1 MNGYAEISNHPR
13 VLRVFGTT
21 RRDLFEQAAFAVFDQ
36 GYVLDQ
42 IAATY
47 SRPVMA
53 AGDDMGELL
62 GNWLAELLEMSH
74 ANQIAPSFFIVDRLE
89 DGGVQGSAA
98 GMPIEESV
106 RRSVVAIGL
115 ATPPSGP
122 IAVPEGWWVDLAID
136 LEPRLRSI

>member
-1 MNGYAEISNHPR
+1 MNGYAEISDQPR
-13 VLRVFGTT
+13 VLRAFGTT
-21 RRDLFEQAAFAVFDQ
+21 RRDLFEQAAFALFDQ

-62 GNWLAELLEMSH
+62 GNWLAELLEMSRT
-74 ANQIAPSFFIVDRLE
+74 AQIAPSFFIVDRLE

-98 GMPIEESV
+98 GMPMTEAV
-106 RRSVVAIGL
+106 RRSVVVVGL
-115 ATPPSGP
+115 ATPPSDP
-122 IAVPEGWWVDLAID
+122 VAVPEGWWVDLAVD
-136 LEPRLRSI
+136 LEPRLRSV

>member
-1 MNGYAEISNHPR
+1 VNGYAEISNHPR

-62 GNWLAELLEMSH
+62 GNWLAELLEMSRT
-74 ANQIAPSFFIVDRLE
+74 NQIAPSFFIVDRLE

>member
-1 MNGYAEISNHPR
+1 MNGYAEISDQPR

-21 RRDLFEQAAFAVFDQ
+21 RRDLFEQAAFALFDQ

-62 GNWLAELLEMSH
+62 GNWLAELLEMSQT
-74 ANQIAPSFFIVDRLE
+74 NQIAPSFFIVDRLE

-98 GMPIEESV
+98 GMPMAEAV
-106 RRSVVAIGL
+106 RRSVVVVGL
-115 ATPPSGP
+115 TTPPSDP

>member
-1 MNGYAEISNHPR
+1 VNGYAEISRQPR

-21 RRDLFEQAAFAVFDQ
+21 RRDLFEQAGFAVFDQ
-36 GYVLDQ
+36 GFVLDQ

-53 AGDDMGELL
+53 AGDAVGELL
-62 GNWLAELLEMSH
+62 GNWVAELLEMSR

-98 GMPIEESV
+98 GLPMEEAV
-106 RRSVVAIGL
+106 RRSVVVTGL
-115 ATPPSGP
+115 AAPPSDP
-122 IAVPEGWWVDLAID
+122 IAVPEGWWVDLSIELA
-136 LEPRLRSI
+136 PRLRSV

>member
-1 MNGYAEISNHPR
+1 MNGYAEITSHPR

-42 IAATY
+42 IPATY

-74 ANQIAPSFFIVDRLE
+74 TNQIAPSFFIVDRLE

-98 GMPIEESV
+98 GLPMEEAI
-106 RRSVVAIGL
+106 RRSVVVTGL
-115 ATPPSGP
+115 AAAPSDP
-122 IAVPEGWWVDLAID
+122 IAVPEGWWVDLTVA
-136 LEPRLRSI
+136 LEPRLRSV